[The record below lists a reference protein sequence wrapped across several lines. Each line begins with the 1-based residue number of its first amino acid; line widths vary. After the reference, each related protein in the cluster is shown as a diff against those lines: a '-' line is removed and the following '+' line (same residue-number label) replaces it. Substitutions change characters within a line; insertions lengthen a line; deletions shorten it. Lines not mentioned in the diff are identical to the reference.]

1 MNSRGLKQAYDAQDL
16 AFATLCEYRA
26 TIAPNGKPHKL
37 SSEEA
42 NTLAN
47 LVNAFLACQERV
59 RIHRR
64 VPLPGTAS
72 PKANRKTASRR
83 AREVT
88 ERPAVAPEPPR
99 GQTSMT
105 SAPTEGD
112 VSPGPSNA

>member
-1 MNSRGLKQAYDAQDL
+1 MNSRSLKQAYQAQDL
-16 AFATLCEYRA
+16 AFATLCDYRA
-26 TIAPNGKPHKL
+26 AIAPNGKPHKL

-83 AREVT
+83 AREVL

-99 GQTSMT
+99 Q
-105 SAPTEGD
+105 APTASGAAD
-112 VSPGPSNA
+112 